1 MEVCFARCSL
11 GWVEALSA
19 LLFLY
24 REVLGVELPWLDD
37 VVRAKRPQYLPVVL
51 TREEIRSVLQQLDG
65 VPRLMALLLYGAGLR
80 LLECCRLRVKD
91 VDFATNQLAIRDGK
105 GHKDRATMLPIAVKA
120 DLHAHLEQ

>member
-24 REVLGVELPWLDD
+24 RDVLGVELPWLEN

-51 TREEIRSVLQQLDG
+51 TREEVRTVLQRLNG

-91 VDFATNQLAIRDGK
+91 VDFATNQVVIHDGK
-105 GHKDRATMLPIAVKA
+105 GRKDRVTMLPAAVKPA
-120 DLHAHLEQ
+120 LIKHLE